1 MHKRKLRKLEE
12 ELFLLEEK
20 KLFTNNLN
28 KLFELKKQTDLLR
41 EKIRKIEKLII
52 KEWEESKREDTK

>member
-20 KLFTNNLN
+20 RLMTDNLN
-28 KLFELKKQTDLLR
+28 RLFVIKTQI
-41 EKIRKIEKLII
+41 EKTEEDIKKIEELII